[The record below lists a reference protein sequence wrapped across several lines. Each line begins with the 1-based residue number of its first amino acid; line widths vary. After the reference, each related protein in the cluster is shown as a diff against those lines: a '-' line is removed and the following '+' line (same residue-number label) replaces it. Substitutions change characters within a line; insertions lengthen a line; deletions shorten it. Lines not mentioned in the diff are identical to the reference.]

1 MGWQDSSSR
10 KMVWKSINEENLN
23 KRKVFIPD
31 APKQLMQVLLDAGYE
46 AYVVGG
52 CVRDFLL
59 GQEPHDWDICTNAL
73 PDQMKECFAN
83 YHVIET
89 GLQHGTL
96 TVMVDHIGY
105 EITTYRIDGEYTDH
119 RHPDTVQFVGRL
131 QEDLMRRDFTI
142 NAMAA
147 DISGKI
153 RDFYDG
159 QFDLEHKWIRC
170 VGDPDKR
177 FTEDPLRILR
187 AMRFESKL
195 GFAIEEKTENS
206 MRRHRHLL
214 QHISVERINTEL
226 TGILMGDCYSTLTC
240 FPDILSICIPEIQRC
255 VGFQQNNPHHD
266 RTVWD
271 HTLFA
276 VSVAPKDIYTRL
288 ALLYHDI
295 GKPLCYSEDS
305 GVGHFYGHA
314 AISKDIAEKS
324 LRELRFDNQTVKL
337 VTQLV
342 EAHDRTIEPRKPVIR
357 RCMNKLGEEQFVRL
371 MDVKEADYAAQEQL
385 YGDRLHKAEI
395 LQMMQ
400 EILIAQKYQEECF
413 TLKDLAIN
421 GNDLIQLGYKPG
433 KKIGTVLNQLLEMV
447 IDDKIA
453 NDHKQLLIEA
463 GGLLY
468 DNS

>member
-1 MGWQDSSSR
+1 MG
-10 KMVWKSINEENLN
+10 KIIN
-23 KRKVFIPD
+23 IPE
-31 APKQLMQVLLDAGYE
+31 APKQLMKVLLDAGYE

-59 GQEPHDWDICTNAL
+59 GHEPHDWDICTNAL
-73 PDQMKECFAN
+73 PNQMKEYFAS

-96 TVMVDHIGY
+96 TVMVDHVGY
-105 EITTYRIDGEYTDH
+105 EITTYRTDGEYTDH
-119 RHPDTVQFVGRL
+119 RHPDSVQFVGRL

-170 VGDPDKR
+170 VGDPNKR
-177 FTEDPLRILR
+177 FMEDPLRILR
-187 AMRFESKL
+187 AMRFQSKL
-195 GFAIEEKTENS
+195 GFVIEQSTEDA
-206 MRRHRHLL
+206 MRRYRHLL
-214 QHISVERINTEL
+214 QYISAERINSEL

-240 FPDILSICIPEIQRC
+240 FPDVLSVCIPEIKPC
-255 VGFQQNNPHHD
+255 IGFQQNNPHHNRD
-266 RTVWD
+266 VWE

-276 VSVAPKDIYTRL
+276 ISAAPKDLYTRL

-295 GKPLCYSEDS
+295 GKPLCYSFES

-324 LRELRFDNQTVKL
+324 LRGLRYDNQTVKL

-357 RCMNKLGEEQFVRL
+357 RCLNKMGLEQFLRL
-371 MDVKEADYAAQEQL
+371 LDVKEADYAAQAQL
-385 YGDRLHKAEI
+385 YGDRLHKIEI
-395 LQMMQ
+395 LQMTN
-400 EILIAQKYQEECF
+400 EILLAQKYQEDCF
-413 TLKDLAIN
+413 SLKDLAIN

-433 KKIGTVLNQLLEMV
+433 KKIGAVLNQLLEMV
-447 IDDKIA
+447 IDGIMENNKC
-453 NDHKQLLIEA
+453 QLRSYAISQMEE
-463 GGLLY
+463 
-468 DNS
+468 

>member
-1 MGWQDSSSR
+1 ME
-10 KMVWKSINEENLN
+10 KTIN
-23 KRKVFIPD
+23 IPD
-31 APKQLMQVLLDAGYE
+31 TPKCLMKILLDAGYE

-59 GQEPHDWDICTNAL
+59 GRVPHDWDICTNAL
-73 PDQMKECFAN
+73 PEQMKECFAS

-89 GLQHGTL
+89 GLKHGTL
-96 TVMVDHIGY
+96 TVMVDHVGY
-105 EITTYRIDGEYTDH
+105 EITTYRTDGEYTDH
-119 RHPDTVQFVGRL
+119 RHPDSVQFVCTL

-170 VGDPDKR
+170 VGDPNKR
-177 FTEDPLRILR
+177 LTEDPLRILR

-195 GFAIEEKTENS
+195 GFAIEPQTEMA
-206 MRRHRHLL
+206 MRDHRYLL
-214 QHISVERINTEL
+214 QHISAERINSEL
-226 TGILMGDCYSTLTC
+226 CGILMGDCYSTFAC
-240 FPDILSICIPEIQRC
+240 YPDVLAACIPEVERC
-255 VGFQQNNPHHD
+255 IGFKQNNPHHN
-266 RTVWD
+266 RNVWD
-271 HTLFA
+271 HIAYA
-276 VSVAPKDIYTRL
+276 VSVAPKDLYVRL

-295 GKPLCYSEDS
+295 GKPLCYTMDG

-314 AISKDIAEKS
+314 AISRDIAEKS

-371 MDVKEADYAAQEQL
+371 LDVKEADYAAQEQL
-385 YGDRLHKAEI
+385 YGDRLHKDEI

-400 EILIAQKYQEECF
+400 EILMAQKYQEECF

-463 GGLLY
+463 RSVINDKDLPILQ
-468 DNS
+468 

>member
-1 MGWQDSSSR
+1 MG
-10 KMVWKSINEENLN
+10 KIIN
-23 KRKVFIPD
+23 IPD
-31 APKQLMQVLLDAGYE
+31 APKQLMKILLDAGYE

-59 GQEPHDWDICTNAL
+59 GRVPHDWDICTNAL
-73 PDQMKECFAN
+73 PEQMNECFAD

-96 TVMVDHIGY
+96 TVMVDHVGY
-105 EITTYRIDGEYTDH
+105 EITTYRTDGEYTDH
-119 RHPDTVQFVGRL
+119 RHPDSVQF
-131 QEDLMRRDFTI
+131 
-142 NAMAA
+142 
-147 DISGKI
+147 
-153 RDFYDG
+153 DFYDG

-170 VGDPDKR
+170 VGDPNKR

-195 GFAIEEKTENS
+195 GFAIEEKTEDS
-206 MRRHRHLL
+206 MRRHRYLL
-214 QHISVERINTEL
+214 QHISAERINTEL
-226 TGILMGDCYSTLTC
+226 TGILMGDCYSTLAC
-240 FPDILSICIPEIQRC
+240 FPDILSVCIPEIKQC
-255 VGFQQNNPHHD
+255 IGFQQNNPHHN
-266 RTVWD
+266 RNVWD

-314 AISKDIAEKS
+314 AVSRDIAEKS
-324 LRELRFDNQTVKL
+324 LRNLRFDNQTIKL

-357 RCMNKLGEEQFVRL
+357 RCLNKMGMDQFLRL
-371 MDVKEADYAAQEQL
+371 LDVKEADYAAQAQI

-395 LQMMQ
+395 LQMTD
-400 EILIAQKYQEECF
+400 EIVAAQIQQKDCF
-413 TLKDLAIN
+413 TLKDLAVN

-433 KKIGTVLNQLLEMV
+433 KKIGMILNQLLEMV
-447 IDDKIA
+447 IDGIMENDKA
-453 NDHKQLLIEA
+453 KLIDWVKNQK
-463 GGLLY
+463 GV
-468 DNS
+468 

>member
-1 MGWQDSSSR
+1 MG
-10 KMVWKSINEENLN
+10 KIIN
-23 KRKVFIPD
+23 IPD
-31 APKQLMQVLLDAGYE
+31 APKQLMKILLDAGYE

-59 GQEPHDWDICTNAL
+59 GRVPHDWDICTNAL
-73 PDQMKECFAN
+73 PEQMNECFAD

-96 TVMVDHIGY
+96 TVMVDHVGY
-105 EITTYRIDGEYTDH
+105 EITTYRTDGEYTDH
-119 RHPDTVQFVGRL
+119 RHPDSVQFVGTL

-170 VGDPDKR
+170 VGDPNKR

-195 GFAIEEKTENS
+195 GFAIEEKTEDS
-206 MRRHRHLL
+206 MRRHRYLL
-214 QHISVERINTEL
+214 QHISAERINTEL
-226 TGILMGDCYSTLTC
+226 TGILMGDCYSTLAC
-240 FPDILSICIPEIQRC
+240 FPDILSVCIPEIKQC
-255 VGFQQNNPHHD
+255 IGFQQNNPHHN
-266 RTVWD
+266 RNVWD

-324 LRELRFDNQTVKL
+324 LRGLRYDNQTVKL

-357 RCMNKLGEEQFVRL
+357 RCLNKMGLEQFLRL
-371 MDVKEADYAAQEQL
+371 LDVKEADYAAQAQL
-385 YGDRLHKAEI
+385 YGDRLHKIEI
-395 LQMMQ
+395 LQMTN
-400 EILIAQKYQEECF
+400 EILLAQKYQEDCF
-413 TLKDLAIN
+413 SLKDLAIN

-433 KKIGTVLNQLLEMV
+433 KKIGAVLNQLLEMV
-447 IDDKIA
+447 IDGIMENNKC
-453 NDHKQLLIEA
+453 QLRSYAISQMEE
-463 GGLLY
+463 
-468 DNS
+468 

>member
-1 MGWQDSSSR
+1 MG
-10 KMVWKSINEENLN
+10 KIIN
-23 KRKVFIPD
+23 IPE
-31 APKQLMQVLLDAGYE
+31 APKQLMKVLLDAGYE

-59 GQEPHDWDICTNAL
+59 SHEPHDWDICTNAL
-73 PDQMKECFAN
+73 PNQMKEYFAS

-89 GLQHGTL
+89 GFQHGTL
-96 TVMVDHIGY
+96 TVMVDHVGY
-105 EITTYRIDGEYTDH
+105 EITTYRTDGEYTDH
-119 RHPDTVQFVGRL
+119 RHPDSVQFVGRL

-170 VGDPDKR
+170 VGDPNKR
-177 FTEDPLRILR
+177 FMEDPLRILR
-187 AMRFESKL
+187 AMRFQSKL
-195 GFAIEEKTENS
+195 GFVIEQSTEDA
-206 MRRHRHLL
+206 MRRYRHLL
-214 QHISVERINTEL
+214 QYISAERINSEL

-240 FPDILSICIPEIQRC
+240 FPDVLSVCIPEIKPC
-255 VGFQQNNPHHD
+255 IGFQQNNPHHNRD
-266 RTVWD
+266 VWE

-276 VSVAPKDIYTRL
+276 ISAAPKDLYTRL

-295 GKPLCYSEDS
+295 GKPLCYSFES

-324 LRELRFDNQTVKL
+324 LRGLRYDNQTVKL

-357 RCMNKLGEEQFVRL
+357 RCLNKMGLEQFLRL
-371 MDVKEADYAAQEQL
+371 LDVKEADYAAQAQL
-385 YGDRLHKAEI
+385 YGDRLHKIEI
-395 LQMMQ
+395 LQMTN
-400 EILIAQKYQEECF
+400 EILLAQKYQEDCF
-413 TLKDLAIN
+413 SLKDLAIN

-433 KKIGTVLNQLLEMV
+433 KKIGAVLNQLLEMV
-447 IDDKIA
+447 IDGIMENNKC
-453 NDHKQLLIEA
+453 QLRSYAISQMEE
-463 GGLLY
+463 
-468 DNS
+468 

>member
-1 MGWQDSSSR
+1 MG
-10 KMVWKSINEENLN
+10 KIIN
-23 KRKVFIPD
+23 IPE
-31 APKQLMQVLLDAGYE
+31 APKQLMKVLLDAGYE

-59 GQEPHDWDICTNAL
+59 GHEPHDWDICTNAL
-73 PDQMKECFAN
+73 PNQMKECFAS

-96 TVMVDHIGY
+96 TVMVDHVGY
-105 EITTYRIDGEYTDH
+105 EITTYRTDGEYTDH
-119 RHPDTVQFVGRL
+119 RHPDSVQFVGRL

-170 VGDPDKR
+170 VGDPNKR
-177 FTEDPLRILR
+177 FMEDPLRILR
-187 AMRFESKL
+187 AMRFQSKL
-195 GFAIEEKTENS
+195 GFVIEQSTEDA
-206 MRRHRHLL
+206 MRRYRHLL
-214 QHISVERINTEL
+214 QYISAERINSEL

-240 FPDILSICIPEIQRC
+240 FPDVLSVCIPEIKPC
-255 VGFQQNNPHHD
+255 IGFQQNNPHHNRD
-266 RTVWD
+266 VWE

-276 VSVAPKDIYTRL
+276 ISAAPKDLYTRL

-295 GKPLCYSEDS
+295 GKPLCYSFES

-324 LRELRFDNQTVKL
+324 LRGLRYDNQTVKL

-357 RCMNKLGEEQFVRL
+357 RCLNKMGLEQFLRL
-371 MDVKEADYAAQEQL
+371 LDVKEADYAAQAQL
-385 YGDRLHKAEI
+385 YGDRLHKIEI
-395 LQMMQ
+395 LQMTN
-400 EILIAQKYQEECF
+400 EILLAQKYQEDCF
-413 TLKDLAIN
+413 SLKDLAIN

-433 KKIGTVLNQLLEMV
+433 KKIGAVLTSCL
-447 IDDKIA
+447 KW
-453 NDHKQLLIEA
+453 
-463 GGLLY
+463 
-468 DNS
+468 

>member
-1 MGWQDSSSR
+1 M
-10 KMVWKSINEENLN
+10 KIN
-23 KRKVFIPD
+23 IPN
-31 APKQLMQVLLDAGYE
+31 APKQLMKILLDAGYE

-73 PDQMKECFAN
+73 PEQMKECFTN

-96 TVMVDHIGY
+96 TVMVNHVGY

-119 RHPDTVQFVGRL
+119 RHPDSVQFVGRL

-195 GFAIEEKTENS
+195 GFTIEGKTEDS
-206 MRRHRHLL
+206 MRRHRYLL
-214 QHISVERINTEL
+214 QSISAERINTEL

-240 FPDILSICIPEIQRC
+240 FPDVLSVCIPEIQQC
-255 VGFQQNNPHHD
+255 VGFRQNNPHHD

-314 AISKDIAEKS
+314 AISKDIVEKS

-337 VTQLV
+337 VTELV
-342 EAHDRTIEPRKPVIR
+342 ESHDRIIEPRKPVIR
-357 RCMNKLGEEQFVRL
+357 RCLNKMGLEQFHRL
-371 MDVKEADYAAQEQL
+371 LDVKEADYTAQVQI
-385 YGDRLHKAEI
+385 YGDRLHKEEI
-395 LQMMQ
+395 LQMTD
-400 EILIAQKYQEECF
+400 EIIAAQIQQQDCF

-421 GNDLIQLGYKPG
+421 GNDLIALGIPTG
-433 KKIGTVLNQLLEMV
+433 KTIGHILNYLLEMV
-447 IDDKIA
+447 IDGSIENDKS
-453 NDHKQLLIEA
+453 KLITWVE
-463 GGLLY
+463 
-468 DNS
+468 NQKEVQ

>member
-1 MGWQDSSSR
+1 MG
-10 KMVWKSINEENLN
+10 KIIN
-23 KRKVFIPD
+23 IPD
-31 APKQLMQVLLDAGYE
+31 APKQLMKILLDAGYE

-59 GQEPHDWDICTNAL
+59 GRVPHDWDICTNAL
-73 PDQMKECFAN
+73 PNQMKECFAS

-96 TVMVDHIGY
+96 TVMVDHVGY
-105 EITTYRIDGEYTDH
+105 EITTYRTDGEYTDH
-119 RHPDTVQFVGRL
+119 RHPDSVQFVGRL

-170 VGDPDKR
+170 VGDPNKR
-177 FTEDPLRILR
+177 FMEDPLRILR
-187 AMRFESKL
+187 AMRFQSKL
-195 GFAIEEKTENS
+195 GFVIEQSTEDA
-206 MRRHRHLL
+206 MRRYRHLL
-214 QHISVERINTEL
+214 QYISAERINSEL

-240 FPDILSICIPEIQRC
+240 FPDVLSVCIPEIKPC
-255 VGFQQNNPHHD
+255 IGFQQNNPHHNRD
-266 RTVWD
+266 VWE

-276 VSVAPKDIYTRL
+276 ISAAPKDLYTRL

-295 GKPLCYSEDS
+295 GKPLCYSFES

-324 LRELRFDNQTVKL
+324 LRGLRYDNQTVKL

-357 RCMNKLGEEQFVRL
+357 RCLNKMGLEQFLRL
-371 MDVKEADYAAQEQL
+371 LDVKEADYAAQAQL
-385 YGDRLHKAEI
+385 YGDRLHKIEI
-395 LQMMQ
+395 LQMTN
-400 EILIAQKYQEECF
+400 EILLAQKYQEDCF
-413 TLKDLAIN
+413 SLKDLAIN

-433 KKIGTVLNQLLEMV
+433 KKIGAVLNQLLEMV
-447 IDDKIA
+447 IDGIMENNKC
-453 NDHKQLLIEA
+453 QLRSYAISQMEE
-463 GGLLY
+463 
-468 DNS
+468 